1 MNMHKDWTWLSRY
14 LLVIVVALVLGS
26 AIGEFSLF
34 KQSTLGT
41 PKLTASMLVKFMGYG
56 GALLLLWLLGRKA
69 ADQFRVSGGKTAFMS
84 YVIMP
89 LVTLLV
95 IAGAYTVLLTIL
107 RPFLSAGPRNIYN
120 WIFILGITISAIWLA
135 VAVFHHSEPLVDL
148 FKGNASEP
156 PHADKSRTYVAESQ
170 TVATRNCH
178 SCGAALVA
186 NANFCQVCGEEK
198 Q

>member
-56 GALLLLWLLGRKA
+56 GALLLLWLLGRQA
-69 ADQFRVSGGKTAFMS
+69 ADQLRASGGRTAFMS
-84 YVIMP
+84 HIIVP

-107 RPFLSAGPRNIYN
+107 RPFLGAGPRNIYN

-135 VAVFHHSEPLVDL
+135 VAVFHHSEPLVEL
-148 FKGNASEP
+148 FKGNASDP
-156 PHADKSRTYVAESQ
+156 PVADKGRTTVADAPA
-170 TVATRNCH
+170 VATRSCR